1 MGLTPDTSDMYP
13 GSQMSHASYNGGHQ
27 RHAHPDILDA
37 HGAWWVSCTL
47 ELICMFDVHTG
58 NAVSETATFQ
68 RSRPL
73 ARGGSIAKTAHM
85 HILSIHIATTTLWAD
100 ITYSAFS
107 ECNKPEKTSRYRHQT
122 TKQRSR
128 LTSLSY
134 LGRWPASIRSYAL
147 SDQCVSRSPTL
158 AP

>member
-73 ARGGSIAKTAHM
+73 ARGSDCQDCPHAHSE
-85 HILSIHIATTTLWAD
+85 H
-100 ITYSAFS
+100 TY
-107 ECNKPEKTSRYRHQT
+107 CNNNS
-122 TKQRSR
+122 
-128 LTSLSY
+128 
-134 LGRWPASIRSYAL
+134 LGRHHVFCILGVQQAGKDQQVSASDNKTTITVDISII
-147 SDQCVSRSPTL
+147 SRSL
-158 AP
+158 ACEYKVIRLI